1 MNSKI
6 QTIITL
12 CKKKKG
18 ILWKTLKVI
27 NFFSEIGFY
36 MQQIA
41 PWKRKKYFD
50 I

>member
-12 CKKKKG
+12 CKKKG